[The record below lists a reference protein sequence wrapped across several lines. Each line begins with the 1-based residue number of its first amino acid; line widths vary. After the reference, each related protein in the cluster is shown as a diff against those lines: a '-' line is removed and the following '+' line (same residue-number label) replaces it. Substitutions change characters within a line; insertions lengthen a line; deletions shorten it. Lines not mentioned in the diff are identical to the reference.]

1 MVHDTI
7 GRVCTLPDQ
16 EEVQLP
22 TLSPTYHC
30 IIIRCATLEFG
41 GYHFNQDEMYTYVHT
56 MIVIEFLTE
65 ETTCVIMY
73 KQSELLTSYY
83 RRYPHTC

>member
-1 MVHDTI
+1 MTPLDMYVTRSRGGTTTYTI
-7 GRVCTLPDQ
+7 
-16 EEVQLP
+16 
-22 TLSPTYHC
+22 TYHC

-65 ETTCVIMY
+65 ETTCVIKY
-73 KQSELLTSYY
+73 S
-83 RRYPHTC
+83 